1 MTDVRRRA
9 FRGEILHL
17 VDDPATAGASAH
29 EHWPDGLLVV
39 ADGRVERCGDAST
52 LLRGAEAL
60 DVVDCRGKLIVPGFI
75 DAHVHYPQTDII
87 AAYGEKL
94 LEWLTRYT
102 FPVER
107 RFGDAVHARE
117 VADFFIAELLRNGT
131 TTAAV
136 FATVHPESVDAFFA
150 SAQAVGA
157 RMIAGKVMMDRNC
170 PPELCDA
177 AESAY
182 ADCKALIERWHGR
195 GRLSYAVT
203 PRFAPTST
211 ERQLELAGRLLDE
224 QAGLY
229 LQSHVAENP
238 DEVAWVA
245 KLFPWSRSYL
255 DVYDRFGL
263 LRERAIYAHCLHLDD
278 TDRAR
283 MGATGAAMAFCPTSN
298 LFLGSGLFDLDAA
311 RRHGVAVAVGTDVG
325 GGTSFS
331 MLRTL
336 DEAYKVAHLL
346 HQRLSPVAALY
357 LATLGGARAVRL
369 DDRIGN
375 FAPGKEADFVVLD
388 LAATPLLARRM
399 QSTTTIEERLFAL
412 IMLGDDRSVFETYL
426 MGERRHAR
434 DPSDSDSTDGAG
446 I

>member
-1 MTDVRRRA
+1 MTGVKRRA
-9 FRGEILHL
+9 FRGEVLHL

-29 EHWPDGLLVV
+29 EHWPDGLLVI
-39 ADGRVERCGDAST
+39 ADGKIECCGDAST
-52 LLRGAEAL
+52 LLRDAGAL
-60 DVVDCRGKLIVPGFI
+60 DTVDCRGKLIVPGFI
-75 DAHVHYPQTDII
+75 DAHVHYPQTDVI

-107 RFGDAVHARE
+107 RFGDAAHARE

-150 SAQAVGA
+150 SAQARGA
-157 RMIAGKVMMDRNC
+157 RMIAGKVLMDRNC
-170 PPELCDA
+170 PAELCDT
-177 AESAY
+177 AESGY
-182 ADCKALIERWHGR
+182 ADSKALIERWHGR
-195 GRLSYAVT
+195 DRLSYAVT

-211 ERQLELAGRLLDE
+211 ERQLEFAGRLLDE
-224 QAGLY
+224 HAGLY
-229 LQSHVAENP
+229 LQSHVAESR
-238 DEVAWVA
+238 DEVNWVA
-245 KLFPWSRSYL
+245 KLYPWSRSYL

-263 LRERAIYAHCLHLDD
+263 LRERAIYAHCLHLDEP
-278 TDRAR
+278 DRGR

-298 LFLGSGLFDLDAA
+298 LFLGSGLFDLEAA
-311 RRHGVAVAVGTDVG
+311 RRHGVAVAIGTDVG

-346 HQRLSPVAALY
+346 HQRLSPFAALY
-357 LATLGGARAVRL
+357 LATLGGARALRL
-369 DDRIGN
+369 DHRIGN
-375 FAPGKEADFVVLD
+375 FAVGKEADFVVLD
-388 LAATPLLARRM
+388 LEATPLLERRM
-399 QSTTTIEERLFAL
+399 QSLSTVEERLFAL

-434 DPSDSDSTDGAG
+434 DANAA
-446 I
+446 